1 MHIPHNI
8 LFIIMRTLKLFLVP
22 FFCLFIITT
31 ATAQDRIVKGQ
42 VKDTSS
48 APVYKATIQLFY
60 PSGTDTLKVI
70 TNNVGSFSFQG
81 VKAGAFVIKISN
93 AGYLP
98 FQKSITSNESIFDAG
113 IIRLIPS
120 YTMMDEIVISSPP
133 ILIKEDTVEFKADSF
148 KVKPNALVEDLL
160 KKLPGVAVDKDGN
173 VTAGGKQV
181 TKVRVNGKDFFQ
193 GDVKTA
199 TRELTADM
207 IDKVQVVDDYG
218 DMSSVSGIKDGEPD
232 KVINLQLKKD
242 KNKGTFGRLTAGV
255 GDKNHYQAS
264 LSANYFNNN
273 NQYSVFSNS
282 NNINSSLFNT
292 GSGGGGGQNRGGGG
306 GGGGGFAMM
315 GGNNQNSNSGGG
327 DGLSTTHSIGTN
339 FRSDFTGPKKGSF
352 YGSYS
357 FTRRMTDNISYVS
370 QQNLFETGSFTN
382 NKNTKSYNQSN
393 RHNAYL
399 NFEYNIDSFN
409 YVKIS
414 PQISYSATIGE
425 TGSDFQYFKDK
436 LIATSYGTNQDS
448 SLSTTPNI
456 NVNAIYNHKFQKR
469 GRNLSVNV
477 YLNAS
482 SSLSDQYTNNVNNN
496 LIPVNTKL
504 IIKQLIGQDNTN
516 SGSYIRFNYSEP
528 IAKDKYID
536 LIYSVNKSLTK
547 NDRKNS
553 DIATGLPIINQLLS
567 NAYENDYLNQ
577 RIGANIRTVK
587 KKYNYSLGV
596 SFQPVMLN
604 GYSITKDSSY
614 TPQNRT
620 NIFPVARLA
629 YNFTRTKTLNFNYQ
643 GNATQPSFTQ
653 MQPVRDIS
661 NPQYQTQ
668 GNPFLKPSQ
677 SHNFTLYFNNFNFS
691 SGKVLFMGVNANMI
705 QNQIV
710 NNVIPLGTNGAQLS
724 TPENVNGYYNL
735 TGFYNWSKPIQNRT
749 HVFSLNGSA
758 NYNHN
763 IAMIDSKKNIGKN
776 VIISQGFTYEFNYK
790 SWLEFNVGPRYNV
803 NSSKYTLSSSTNQSY
818 NSWVLASDAR
828 VDFPKG
834 FIFRYDIQQTLNN
847 GLATGLNS
855 NITLLNASFEKTM
868 LKKKNGF
875 LKISGFDILNQNKSI
890 TRQVTG
896 NNITDTRTNRL
907 TRYFMLTFTYRFN
920 RFNGQSTQSNP
931 SQSGGMRTQRM
942 D

>member
-1 MHIPHNI
+1 MHS
-8 LFIIMRTLKLFLVP
+8 LKLFLLS
-22 FFCLFIITT
+22 FSFLFVVT
-31 ATAQDRIVKGQ
+31 AASAQDRIVKGQ
-42 VKDTSS
+42 AKDTSS
-48 APVYKATIQLFY
+48 TPIYKATVQLFY
-60 PSGTDTLKVI
+60 PSGTDTLKTI

-81 VKAGAFVIKISN
+81 VKAGPFVIKISN
-93 AGYLP
+93 SGFLP
-98 FQKSITSNESIFDAG
+98 FQKKIDNSEMIIDAG
-113 IIRLIPS
+113 ELRLTPS
-120 YTMMDEIVISSPP
+120 YTYMEEIVISSPP
-133 ILIKEDTVEFKADSF
+133 IVMKEDTVEFKADSF

-242 KNKGTFGRLTAGV
+242 KNKGTFGRLTV
-255 GDKNHYQAS
+255 GEGDHEHYQAS

-273 NQYSVFSNS
+273 NQFSVFSNS
-282 NNINSSLFNT
+282 NNVNASLFNT
-292 GSGGGGGQNRGGGG
+292 GGGGGGGQNRGGGG
-306 GGGGGFAMM
+306 GGGGGFVMM

-327 DGLSTTHSIGTN
+327 DGISATNSIGTN
-339 FRSDFTGPKKGSF
+339 FRSDFTGDKKGSF

-357 FTRRMTDNISYVS
+357 FTRRMTDVITDVS
-370 QQNLFETGSFTN
+370 QQNLFASGTITN
-382 NKNTKSYNQSN
+382 NKYSKSYNQSN
-393 RHNAYL
+393 RHNSYL

-414 PQISYSATIGE
+414 PQISYSESINE
-425 TGSDFQYFKDK
+425 TASSFEYLKDK
-436 LIATSYGTNQDS
+436 LITTSKGINQDS
-448 SLSTTPNI
+448 SLSHSPNI

-469 GRNLSVNV
+469 GRNLSVNM
-477 YLNAS
+477 YLNTATT
-482 SSLSDQYTNNVNNN
+482 LSDQYTNNFNNN
-496 LIPVNTKL
+496 LLPVSTTL
-504 IIKQLIGQDNTN
+504 LIKQLIGQNN
-516 SGSYIRFNYSEP
+516 LNNGAFIRFNYSEP
-528 IAKDKYID
+528 IAKDKFVD
-536 LIYSVNKSLTK
+536 LIYSVNKSFTR

-553 DIATGLPIINQLLS
+553 DLATSLPVINQLLS
-567 NAYENDYLNQ
+567 NAYENDYLTQ
-577 RIGANIRTVK
+577 RIGANLRTVK

-596 SFQPVMLN
+596 SFQPVTLN

-614 TPQNRT
+614 MPQNRV
-620 NIFPVARLA
+620 NVFPVARLA

-643 GNATQPSFTQ
+643 GNASQPSFAQ

-691 SGKVLFMGVNANMI
+691 SGKVMFMGLNANMI

-710 NNVIPLGTNGAQLS
+710 NNTIRLGTNGAQL
-724 TPENVNGYYNL
+724 TIPQNVNGYYNL

-763 IAMIDSKKNIGKN
+763 IALIDSAKNIGKN
-776 VIISQGFTYEFNYK
+776 VIFSQGFTYEFNYK

-803 NSSKYTLSSSTNQSY
+803 NSSKYTLASSTNQSY

-834 FIFRYDIQQTLNN
+834 IIFRYDVQRTLNN
-847 GLATGLNS
+847 GLASGVNS
-855 NITLLNASFEKTM
+855 NITLLNSSLEKTIF
-868 LKKKNGF
+868 KKKNGF
-875 LKISGFDILNQNKSI
+875 IKLSGFDILNQNKSI

-896 NNITDTRTNRL
+896 SNITDTRTNRL

-920 RFNGQSTQSNP
+920 RFNGQATQSNQ
-931 SQSGGMRTQRM
+931 SQGDYRSRRM